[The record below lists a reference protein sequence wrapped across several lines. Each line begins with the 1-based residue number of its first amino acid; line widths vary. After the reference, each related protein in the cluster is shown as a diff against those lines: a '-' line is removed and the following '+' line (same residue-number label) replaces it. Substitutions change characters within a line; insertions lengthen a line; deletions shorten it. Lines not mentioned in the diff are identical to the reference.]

1 MNRSATISPC
11 GLYRFDL
18 VRSVEAENAKAL
30 RLAGEVV
37 FVLNNPSKADG
48 LTEDPTSRRGIGY
61 MQAWGFSRMTFVNTN
76 PHRST
81 DPRSARVPS
90 EGVLEC
96 NDAYIREA
104 ALRASLIVAAWGD
117 KVNTALAS
125 RAVGVLRGLAPLYAL
140 DLSKRGIPRHPLML
154 KKSLRP
160 FLWAPA
166 A

>member
-1 MNRSATISPC
+1 MIRSATISPC

-18 VRSVEAENAKAL
+18 VRSVEVENANAR

-61 MQAWGFSRMTFVNTN
+61 MLAWGFARMTFVNTN
-76 PHRST
+76 PYRST
-81 DPRSARVPS
+81 DPRSARMPP
-90 EGVLEC
+90 EEALEC
-96 NDAYIREA
+96 NDAYLRES
-104 ALRASLIVAAWGD
+104 ALRARLVVVAWGD
-117 KVNTALAS
+117 KVNAALAS
-125 RAVGVLRGLAPLYAL
+125 RAVAVLRGIVPLYAL